1 MSMKTKIEKKKLL
14 FCVLFINPRHLFLT
28 TYIKHMYDVFVK
40 FVDNLVVKPKFKL
53 ILLNYIS
60 F

>member
-1 MSMKTKIEKKKLL
+1 MKDKKSKRRGE
-14 FCVLFINPRHLFLT
+14 IRG
-28 TYIKHMYDVFVK
+28 VFVK
-40 FVDNLVVKPKFKL
+40 FVDNFIVKPIFKL